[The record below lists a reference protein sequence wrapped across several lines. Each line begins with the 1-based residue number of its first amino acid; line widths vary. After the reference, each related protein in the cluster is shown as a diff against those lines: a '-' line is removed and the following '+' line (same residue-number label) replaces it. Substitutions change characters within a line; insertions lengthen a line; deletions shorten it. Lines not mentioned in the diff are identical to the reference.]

1 MTRWALLLFGVL
13 VIVTVGSVAAQG
25 TPPPFPQAFY
35 GDATIRSQPAPVG
48 TVVEARGVN
57 VKLTSTNPITTTVAG
72 KYGGPTLGEVK
83 LGVQGWIEPRTPV
96 YFYLNGERAE
106 VSRDGVTWRDSI
118 PFQSGVVS
126 KVHLRMLWRVYYLPI
141 WFVNKEWVPDE

>member
-1 MTRWALLLFGVL
+1 MIRWALLLFCVL
-13 VIVTVGSVAAQG
+13 TMILAGSAAAQG

-72 KYGGPTLGEVK
+72 KYGGPTVVRSQAG
-83 LGVQGWIEPRTPV
+83 
-96 YFYLNGERAE
+96 RA
-106 VSRDGVTWRDSI
+106 RLDPNPGRRSI
-118 PFQSGVVS
+118 S
-126 KVHLRMLWRVYYLPI
+126 I
-141 WFVNKEWVPDE
+141 